1 MSGEPAFRPNL
12 VAGTPV
18 WTLADDLNDTRWLDD
33 ALLVPEVEGPQAMP
47 TAVTWHVAD
56 FVPLHEAREKYPG
69 ETHDAERAF
78 EARVAALRDE
88 LSRVDSPFSRYRE
101 AFSLPSPDEA
111 DSWFYDP
118 SRRALRVAN
127 WGATRRDDGAKSH
140 AVHTAA
146 RFAARTREEPTS
158 AGAAPPR
165 DASRNGTPVPARGR
179 PSAALVG
186 ALVALGVVVGITI
199 VVARR
204 AREGEARRHVES
216 PPPSATTSASA
227 SAPTRVRDRDRDGLD
242 DALDECPELPG
253 TRAGCPEGAAGIL
266 VTRDRIST
274 DETVF
279 FSTGSAKLD
288 PAGRAALEHVA
299 KVLVDN
305 PSIEEVTVE
314 GHADAVGDADKNFVL
329 STARALAAR
338 RALVELGVPEWRVRV
353 DARGDA
359 ERRVASDASAR
370 ENRRVELHITK
381 VAPPPL

>member
-1 MSGEPAFRPNL
+1 MSGERAFRPNL

-18 WTLADDLNDTRWLDD
+18 WTLADDLNDPRWMDD
-33 ALLVPEVEGPQAMP
+33 ALLVPELEGPQAMP

-56 FVPLHEAREKYPG
+56 FVPLHEAREKYPD
-69 ETHDAERAF
+69 EASRAERAF
-78 EARVAALRDE
+78 ETKAAALRDE
-88 LSRVDSPFSRYRE
+88 LAREDSPFSRYRE

-118 SRRALRVAN
+118 SQRAVRVAN

-140 AVHTAA
+140 AVHTTA
-146 RFAARTREEPTS
+146 RFAALTRENPTS
-158 AGAAPPR
+158 AG
-165 DASRNGTPVPARGR
+165 PARPASPSSPPATTRAR
-179 PSAALVG
+179 PSAALIG
-186 ALVALGVVVGITI
+186 ALVALGVVVGIAI
-199 VVARR
+199 VMARR
-204 AREGEARRHVES
+204 GHEREARVHVDG
-216 PPPSATTSASA
+216 PAPSATTAPSA
-227 SAPTRVRDRDRDGLD
+227 SAPTLTRDRDRDGLD

-253 TRAGCPEGAAGIL
+253 TRSGCPRGMAGIL

-288 PAGRAALEHVA
+288 PSGKTALDHVA
-299 KVLVDN
+299 KLLVDN

-338 RALVELGVPEWRVRV
+338 RALIELGVPEWRVRV
-353 DARGDA
+353 DARGAA
-359 ERRVASDASAR
+359 ERRVASDASVR